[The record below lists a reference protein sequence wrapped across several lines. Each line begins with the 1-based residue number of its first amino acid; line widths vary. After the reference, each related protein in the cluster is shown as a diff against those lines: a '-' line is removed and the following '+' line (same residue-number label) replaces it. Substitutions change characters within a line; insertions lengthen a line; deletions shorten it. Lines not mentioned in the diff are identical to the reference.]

1 MAGITVVGTP
11 DFILGF
17 RLAGI
22 RTTYAETTNL
32 ETRLTQIL
40 TEGQASILILHD
52 EDFTRLPAAMKRR
65 LRESRTPIV
74 ISVGS
79 REEDDLRDKI
89 KRVIGIDLY
98 NRK

>member
-1 MAGITVVGTP
+1 MPGITVVGSP

-22 RTTYAETTNL
+22 RNVYPETTNIDQ
-32 ETRLTQIL
+32 RITQIL

-52 EDFTRLPAAMKRR
+52 EDFNKLNPNMKRK
-65 LRESRTPIV
+65 LRESRKPIV

-79 REEDDLRDKI
+79 REEDDLRTKI
-89 KRVIGIDLY
+89 KRVIGVDLY
-98 NRK
+98 TKQ

>member
-1 MAGITVVGTP
+1 MAGITVVGSP

-22 RTTYAETTNL
+22 RNVYTEKANIEP
-32 ETRLTQIL
+32 RVTQIL
-40 TEGQASILILHD
+40 NEGTASILILHD
-52 EDFTRLPAAMKRR
+52 EDFTKLPAALKRK
-65 LRESRTPIV
+65 LRDSRKPIV

-79 REEDDLRDKI
+79 HEEEDLRAKI

-98 NRK
+98 TK

>member
-1 MAGITVVGTP
+1 MPGITVIGNP

-22 RTTYAETTNL
+22 KNTYPETTGL
-32 ETRLTQIL
+32 ETRIIQVL
-40 TEGQASILILHD
+40 TEGTASILILHD
-52 EDFTRLPAAMKRR
+52 EDFNRLPATMKRR

-79 REEDDLRDKI
+79 REEDDLRAKI

-98 NRK
+98 TTK

>member
-1 MAGITVVGTP
+1 MPGITVIGSS

-22 RTTYAETTNL
+22 KNTYAETTGL
-32 ETRLTQIL
+32 ETKITQVL

-52 EDFTRLPAAMKRR
+52 EDFTRLPATMKRR

-98 NRK
+98 TTK

>member
-1 MAGITVVGTP
+1 MAGITVVGSP

-22 RTTYAETTNL
+22 RNVYAEKTTI
-32 ETRLTQIL
+32 EPRITQIL

-65 LRESRTPIV
+65 LRESRKPIV

-79 REEDDLRDKI
+79 REEDDLRAKI

-98 NRK
+98 NKK